1 MIQIPSSEL
10 QQALEK
16 DNKEFLRT
24 IANTFLTAI
33 GGNLNTSNMQLLN
46 GWQHVLLSW
55 YFFSTEMDEGGFVQ
69 LIQNGYG
76 GYIFDNPFAKA
87 LRLMGA
93 RELSKLIY
101 RAKKIYDENK
111 TTLER
116 DTSEEEFNAMYVDFE
131 QFDELEEEYFDM
143 EEEQLE
149 IISAYVKGHLS
160 DFTEILA
167 NQVNF

>member
-10 QQALEK
+10 KQAMHK
-16 DNKEFLRT
+16 GDKEFLRS
-24 IANTFLTAI
+24 IAETYLTAI

-93 RELSKLIY
+93 RDLSKLLY
-101 RAKKIYDENK
+101 KAKKIYDENK
-111 TTLER
+111 TILER

-149 IISAYVKGHLS
+149 IISAYVKEHLS
-160 DFTEILA
+160 DFVDIG
-167 NQVNF
+167 N